1 MKHLIPV
8 FLILF
13 STVSFGQADPSV
25 TIIDFVKIKNNNT
38 KEAIY
43 YYEKNWK
50 ASRDIALAK
59 GFIKSYRL
67 LSTTADSAADFDLVL
82 ITEFKDSAQYNLVE
96 ERFQAI
102 FKEMR
107 TGGPTLLNDIKPS
120 EFRRIVFNKK
130 AETIF
135 KSGN

>member
-1 MKHLIPV
+1 MKHLLPV
-8 FLILF
+8 IFLF
-13 STVSFGQADPSV
+13 FFTKTFCQADPSI

-43 YYEKNWK
+43 YYENNWK
-50 ASRDIALAK
+50 ASRDIALNR
-59 GFIKSYRL
+59 GFIKSDRL
-67 LSTTADSAADFDLVL
+67 LSTTADSTADFDLIL
-82 ITEFKDSAQYNLVE
+82 MTEFKDSTDYNLVE

>member
-107 TGGPTLLNDIKPS
+107 TGGPILLNDLKPS
-120 EFRRIVFNKK
+120 EFRQNVFNKK

-135 KSGN
+135 KPGS